1 MPVPSV
7 ANPGFSPILWA
18 NLDRIFTGNLQAQI
32 MLRVYGNRALKT
44 LPGLETRPTTARVR
58 QAVFNIWQGRIQG
71 CRWLDLCAGCG
82 SMGAE
87 ALGRGAAEV
96 VGVEQGVAACA
107 VVRQNWQ
114 KLAQPEQRVRIF
126 RGDVLNQLSRFKGQ
140 PFDLIYFDPPYS
152 SSLYPP
158 VLSQIAQ
165 LGLLQA
171 GGEVA
176 VEHGPQGWQPGESIP
191 GLRLIRQKRYGLTH
205 LAFYTFDQ
213 SHNLIE

>member
-7 ANPGFSPILWA
+7 ANPVFSPILWA

-176 VEHGPQGWQPGESIP
+176 VEHGPQGWQPGETIP

-205 LAFYTFDQ
+205 LAFYTRTVT
-213 SHNLIE
+213 I

>member
-1 MPVPSV
+1 MPVSSV
-7 ANPGFSPILWA
+7 AKLTVAPLLTAS
-18 NLDRIFTGNLQAQI
+18 LDRIFTDNLEAQT
-32 MLRVYGNRALKT
+32 MLRVYGNRALKS

-96 VGVEQGVAACA
+96 VGIEQGAAACA

-114 KLAQPEQRVRIF
+114 KLAQPEQRIRLF
-126 RGDVLNQLSRFKGQ
+126 RGDVLNQLSRLKGQ
-140 PFDLIYFDPPYS
+140 PFDLIYLDPPYA
-152 SSLYPP
+152 SLLYQP
-158 VLSQIAQ
+158 VLTKIVQ
-165 LGLLQA
+165 LGLLQP

-176 VEHGPQGWQPGESIP
+176 VEHGQQGWQPGESIP
-191 GLRLIRQKRYGLTH
+191 GLALIRQKRYGLTH
-205 LAFYTFDQ
+205 LAFYTRTVT
-213 SHNLIE
+213 I